1 MVWAGQGSVGFT
13 PGQVGDCTHA
23 VGPFA
28 SVCVIRQLSLPV
40 HEPCVAEADERA
52 DEVPDVEGELH
63 ALAGEEAEQLRGRKG
78 EVGAA
83 EVGGKQVASPRV
95 AQLRWGARRAHP
107 HVLAETRRPRLG
119 NAEHEGNLDAA
130 GEGELWE
137 GGERERDAEQL
148 AHQVRGREQARSEEW
163 QQISLLPD
171 RRQGLRRCRVR
182 VCRSRC
188 FSPIALHL
196 DRDQTSLSS
205 KPNGSKAKRDC
216 AVWLAPSVIYVCSFP

>member
-1 MVWAGQGSVGFT
+1 M
-13 PGQVGDCTHA
+13 
-23 VGPFA
+23 
-28 SVCVIRQLSLPV
+28 SL
-40 HEPCVAEADERA
+40 
-52 DEVPDVEGELH
+52 
-63 ALAGEEAEQLRGRKG
+63 
-78 EVGAA
+78 
-83 EVGGKQVASPRV
+83 ASPRPMSGQMKFQMSKVSFMPWPARKPSSCEAGRARV

-107 HVLAETRRPRLG
+107 PRPSQRRRPRLG

-182 VCRSRC
+182 RCRSRC